1 MKSLLLPIDLSNPK
15 LWRKALG
22 VAVDLARAHKAPL
35 HVVSVMPDYG
45 LSMVGSYFE
54 KDHERDAL
62 SALGKALADWVDKNV
77 PDDIDVHP
85 HVLHGS
91 IYDEILRAADK
102 LGVDLIVIAAHRP
115 ELKDY
120 LLGPNAARV
129 VRHARQ
135 SVYVVRDD

>member
-1 MKSLLLPIDLSNPK
+1 MPRTVLMP
-15 LWRKALG
+15 
-22 VAVDLARAHKAPL
+22 VDLNDEKSWRLALAEAVAMLRANGGVL
-35 HVVSVMPDYG
+35 HVVSVLPDFG
-45 LSMVGSYFE
+45 MAMVSGYFKKDFE
-54 KDHERDAL
+54 KEAL
-62 SALGKALADWVDKNV
+62 KRFGQALTDWVAEHI
-77 PDDIDVHP
+77 PDDIEVHP

-102 LGVDLIVIAAHRP
+102 LKADVIVIGSHRP

-135 SVYVVRDD
+135 SVYVVRE